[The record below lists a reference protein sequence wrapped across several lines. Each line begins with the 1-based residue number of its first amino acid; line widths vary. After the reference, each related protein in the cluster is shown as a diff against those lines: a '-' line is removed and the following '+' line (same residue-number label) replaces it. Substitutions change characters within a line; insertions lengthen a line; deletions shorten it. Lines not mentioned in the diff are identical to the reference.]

1 MNVFGWVERRGSAP
15 IARDRLKIQL
25 THERMLGGRS
35 DLLAVL
41 REEIVAVIC
50 RRVTVAPEQV
60 LVKMDRGL
68 AVSKLAID
76 IEIPSSQDTMVA
88 AGAV

>member
-1 MNVFGWVERRGSAP
+1 MNVFGWVKRRGSAP
-15 IARDRLKIQL
+15 IARDRLKILL

-50 RRVTVAPEQV
+50 RHLTVAPEQV
-60 LVKMDRGL
+60 KVKMDRGA
-68 AVSKLAID
+68 AVSKLDID
-76 IEIPSSQDTMVA
+76 IEIPFSQGTLVA
-88 AGAV
+88 AGAS